1 MHTVL
6 IFQTQGSKVIYSK
19 EVMYKAINLPKPVY
33 SFFVFHFAKFL
44 LSIMAEEGF
53 MIVLII
59 MLAVFG
65 VMPILLSPGH
75 RMP

>member
-1 MHTVL
+1 
-6 IFQTQGSKVIYSK
+6 
-19 EVMYKAINLPKPVY
+19 
-33 SFFVFHFAKFL
+33 
-44 LSIMAEEGF
+44 MAEEGF